1 MSAMINRNLVT
12 QVNQDSGSLTSA
24 TTVVHRFT
32 ERGEYKGV
40 LFGAHGTAVGEF
52 AISVGGGREKEER
65 MDPSEGHAQWR
76 EDAPE
81 ERSRLPPLPMKVEI
95 DLTSL
100 SGDASSANSAPGG
113 CEGCGD
119 EGQGGAFTVTSGG
132 YAVFKVP
139 AGAAGGYAVELYKS
153 GESGR
158 GDKVFDSR
166 ALGRSDL
173 LAVVLLRPGA
183 YSVTNASNGT
193 KAELRVAYPEKIPR
207 LLEPVKVTC
216 AVGAV
221 SPAAIKVQPT
231 QGLVFSFE
239 TPSRVKIELVTP
251 DDRPKPK
258 VPVASPSGA
267 GAAAKK
273 HSRRLQLAP
282 RRPARN

>member
-1 MSAMINRNLVT
+1 MINRNLLT
-12 QVNQDSGSLTSA
+12 QVNQDSGSLSSA
-24 TTVVHRFT
+24 TTVVHRFA
-32 ERGEYKGV
+32 EPGGYKGV
-40 LFGAHGTAVGEF
+40 LLGARGAMGEF
-52 AISVGGGREKEER
+52 EISVGEGREKER
-65 MDPSEGHAQWR
+65 MGPSEGHEHWSEEAS
-76 EDAPE
+76 E
-81 ERSRLPPLPMKVEI
+81 ERSTLPTKVEI

-100 SGDASSANSAPGG
+100 SGAAVSAASSASSAPDG

-119 EGQGGAFTVTSGG
+119 EGEGGAFTVATGG

-166 ALGRSDL
+166 ALGRGDL

-193 KAELRVAYPEKIPR
+193 KAELRVAYPEKLPR

-216 AVGAV
+216 AAGAI
-221 SPAAIKVQPT
+221 SPAVIKAQPT

-239 TPSRVKIELVTP
+239 TPSRVKIELVAP
-251 DDRPKPK
+251 DDRPR
-258 VPVASPSGA
+258 PSA
-267 GAAAKK
+267 PAAAPSRAAAPAKK

-282 RRPARN
+282 RHQART

>member
-1 MSAMINRNLVT
+1 MINRNLVT
-12 QVNQDSGSLTSA
+12 QVNQDSGSLSSA
-24 TTVVHRFT
+24 TTVVHRFG
-32 ERGEYKGV
+32 EGGEYKGV
-40 LFGAHGTAVGEF
+40 LLDSRGVAIGEF
-52 AISVGGGREKEER
+52 SISVGGGKE
-65 MDPSEGHAQWR
+65 
-76 EDAPE
+76 E
-81 ERSRLPPLPMKVEI
+81 ERSTLPTKVEV

-100 SGDASSANSAPGG
+100 SGAAGSTGSAPEG

-119 EGQGGAFTVTSGG
+119 EGQGGGYAVASGGYAVASGG

-193 KAELRVAYPEKIPR
+193 RAELRVAYPEKVPR
-207 LLEPVKVTC
+207 ILEPVKVTC
-216 AVGAV
+216 AADGVR
-221 SPAAIKVQPT
+221 PAAIKAQPT

-251 DDRPKPK
+251 DDRPRVA
-258 VPVASPSGA
+258 VPAAAPSKAAA
-267 GAAAKK
+267 GATPKK

-282 RRPARN
+282 RHHARA